1 MFKTLSVLFICLMV
15 SGCGCK
21 CKYNDYLPENNP
33 LVIPEDLKPS
43 QK

>member
-1 MFKTLSVLFICLMV
+1 MFKHLLILFTCFII

-21 CKYNDYLPENNP
+21 CRYNEYLPENNP
-33 LVIPEDLKPS
+33 LVIPEDLKPE